1 MAFHLMLAC
10 GDRWVQTSRHDIK
23 NVTVAL
29 VLLRIEVGV
38 DAIVVVV
45 DEGDDDGEID
55 DHCGLVWATRRTL
68 MVT

>member
-1 MAFHLMLAC
+1 M
-10 GDRWVQTSRHDIK
+10 
-23 NVTVAL
+23 
-29 VLLRIEVGV
+29 VLLRIEADL

-55 DHCGLVWATRRTL
+55 DHCGLVWAIRRTL

>member
-1 MAFHLMLAC
+1 MLAC